1 MESWEVLSLL
11 LFLFDLL
18 YDPFCYLLLLLLL
31 LLLES
36 MLECDAAA
44 EWECVT
50 GWW

>member
-11 LFLFDLL
+11 LLLFLFDLL
-18 YDPFCYLLLLLLL
+18 YYPFCNLLLLLS
-31 LLLES
+31 LLES